1 MKKHSLVVGTMTWGC
16 WGSALNNNEMVN
28 RIEGALELGLNRF
41 DHADIYGDY
50 TTEFEFGAALKQSNV
65 AREDIELIT
74 KCGIQMTRGRANR
87 VKHYQYDSKYII
99 QSAER
104 SLKNLGTDY
113 LDLFLLHRPSPL
125 LDTEQVGF
133 AVATLLDQG
142 KIKSFGLSNFLPHQ
156 VDSIM
161 RFAPVEAN
169 QVQCSITHT
178 DAMYDGTLDQAK
190 QLNVEPMAWSPL
202 GSLFKNVQDP
212 SVARIREAA
221 VDLLDKYDT
230 DLAGLALAFLAKHPS
245 KISPVVG
252 TTKLDRLADAK
263 KGFETELEL
272 EDWFILLEAAKGARV
287 P

>member
-16 WGSALNNNEMVN
+16 WGSALNNNEMAN

-74 KCGIQMTRGRANR
+74 KCGIQMTRGRTNR

-99 QSAER
+99 ESAER

-252 TTKLDRLADAK
+252 TTKPDRLADAK
-263 KGFETELEL
+263 KGFETEIEL
-272 EDWFILLEAAKGARV
+272 EDWFILLEAAMGARV

>member
-16 WGSALNNNEMVN
+16 WGSALNNNEMAN

-156 VDSIM
+156 VDIIM

-272 EDWFILLEAAKGARV
+272 EDWFILLEAAMGARV

>member
-16 WGSALNNNEMVN
+16 WGSALNNNEMAN

-202 GSLFKNVQDP
+202 GSLFRNVQDP

-221 VDLLDKYDT
+221 VDLVDKYDT

>member
-1 MKKHSLVVGTMTWGC
+1 MKKHSLLVGTMTWGC
-16 WGSALNNNEMVN
+16 WGSALNNNEMAN

-99 QSAER
+99 ESAER

-125 LDTEQVGF
+125 IDTEEVGF

>member
-1 MKKHSLVVGTMTWGC
+1 MKKSSLVIGTMTWGL
-16 WGSALNNNEMVN
+16 WGNALNTNEMIN
-28 RIEGALELGLNRF
+28 RIEGAIELGLNRF

-50 TTEFEFGAALKQSNV
+50 TTESEFGVALQQSNV
-65 AREDIELIT
+65 ARQNIELIT
-74 KCGIQMTRGRANR
+74 KCGIQMTKGRPNR
-87 VKHYQYDSKYII
+87 VKHYQYDSQYII
-99 QSAER
+99 ESAER

-125 LDTEQVGF
+125 IDTEEVGF

-212 SVARIREAA
+212 SVARIRESA

>member
-1 MKKHSLVVGTMTWGC
+1 MTWGC
-16 WGSALNNNEMVN
+16 WGSALNNNEMAN
-28 RIEGALELGLNRF
+28 RIEGALEFGLNRF

-99 QSAER
+99 ESAER
-104 SLKNLGTDY
+104 SLKNLRTDY

-190 QLNVEPMAWSPL
+190 HLNVEPMAWSPL

>member
-16 WGSALNNNEMVN
+16 WGSALNNNEMAN

-74 KCGIQMTRGRANR
+74 KCGIQMTSGRVNR

-99 QSAER
+99 ESAER

-202 GSLFKNVQDP
+202 GSLFRNVQDP

-221 VDLLDKYDT
+221 VDLVDKYDT

>member
-16 WGSALNNNEMVN
+16 WGSALNNNEMAN

-99 QSAER
+99 ESAER
-104 SLKNLGTDY
+104 SLKNLRTDY

-272 EDWFILLEAAKGARV
+272 EDWFILLEAAMGARV

>member
-1 MKKHSLVVGTMTWGC
+1 MKKHSLLVGTMTWGC
-16 WGSALNNNEMVN
+16 WGSALNNNEMAN

-190 QLNVEPMAWSPL
+190 QLNIEPMAWSPL